1 LGYKLQQVTTDKAE
15 LIVEIVN
22 QHELTIDPESTPM
35 GLEEAQ
41 ELITGFFDTAH
52 CFFLIDESTQEAL
65 GFYSINPDANRKKLF
80 TDVYERPGKGLI
92 NDVIAQSLK
101 KAAEVHPDYEHLFG
115 VNTKDLLMREALESF
130 GMEVIRTYWHMK
142 RLLDPQSKV
151 DTNKDKFEIKLVSGQ
166 ADLETWWALH
176 QDAFSK
182 HFGFAPRPME
192 LWIEQT
198 TSAGTMDP
206 EGCFLA
212 FYDGQPAGFVEMAN
226 ANYHLNGGYVDLIG
240 VAHQFQGLGLG
251 QLLLQHAINFSVDQ
265 GREFIELNVD
275 TGNESGALKLYEKLG
290 FKPNSSWVQYEN
302 KKWADVA
309 KGL

>member
-1 LGYKLQQVTTDKAE
+1 LGYKLQQVTADQAE

-22 QHELTIDPESTPM
+22 QHELAIDPESTPM
-35 GLEEAQ
+35 GVEEAK
-41 ELITGFFDTAH
+41 ELIEGFFDPAH
-52 CFFLIDESTQEAL
+52 CYLLIDQGSDEAL
-65 GFYSINPDANRKKLF
+65 GFYSISPDANRKKLF
-80 TDVYERPGKGLI
+80 TDVYERPGKGPI
-92 NDVIAQSLK
+92 KDVIAESLK

-115 VNTKDLLMREALESF
+115 VNTKDQVMREALESF

-142 RLLDPQSKV
+142 RLLDPEAKA
-151 DTNKDKFEIKLVSGQ
+151 DTNKEDFEIRLVSGQ

-176 QDAFSK
+176 QDAFSN
-182 HFGFAPRPME
+182 HFGFAPRPMD

-206 EGCFLA
+206 EGCFTA
-212 FYDGQPAGFVEMAN
+212 FYRGEPAGFVQMAN

-240 VAHQFQGLGLG
+240 VAHKYQGSGLG

-302 KKWADVA
+302 KKWAEVA

>member
-1 LGYKLQQVTTDKAE
+1 LGYKLQQVTTDQAE

-35 GLEEAQ
+35 GVEEAQ
-41 ELITGFFDTAH
+41 ELIEGFFDHAH
-52 CFFLIDESTQEAL
+52 CYFLIDESTEEAS
-65 GFYSINPDANRKKLF
+65 GFYSVNPDANRKKLF
-80 TDVYERPGKGLI
+80 TDVYERPGRGLI
-92 NDVIAQSLK
+92 KDVISESLR

-115 VNTKDLLMREALESF
+115 VNTKDQVMREALESF

-142 RLLDPQSKV
+142 RSLDPLAKA
-151 DTNKDKFEIKLVSGQ
+151 DIEKDNVQIKLVAGQ
-166 ADLETWWALH
+166 QDQEIWWALH

-192 LWIEQT
+192 LWIDQA
-198 TSAGTMDP
+198 TSSSTMDP
-206 EGCFLA
+206 EGCFLV
-212 FYDGQPAGFVEMAN
+212 FYGGEPAGFVQMAN
-226 ANYHLNGGYVDLIG
+226 ANYHLNGGYVDSIG
-240 VAHQFQGLGLG
+240 VAHGFQGLGLG

-302 KKWADVA
+302 KKWAEVA

>member
-1 LGYKLQQVTTDKAE
+1 LGFSLQEAE
-15 LIVEIVN
+15 VSDAQLVVDMVN

-35 GLEEAQ
+35 GVEEAK
-41 ELITGFFDTAH
+41 ELIEGFYDKAIAN
-52 CFFLIDESTQEAL
+52 FLMVDSAELPA

-80 TDVYERPGKGLI
+80 TDVYARPGSELI
-92 NDVIAQSLK
+92 KDVIAQSLRHG
-101 KAAEVHPDYEHLFG
+101 AQVHPDYEHLFG
-115 VNTKDLLMREALESF
+115 VNSKDQVMREALESF
-130 GMEVIRTYWHMK
+130 GMGVIRTYWHMK
-142 RLLDPQSKV
+142 RLLDAQAKT
-151 DTNKDKFEIKLVSGQ
+151 DTLKDKFEIKLVSGRE
-166 ADLETWWALH
+166 DLEIWWALH

-182 HFGFAPRPME
+182 HFGFAPRPMD

-198 TSAGTMDP
+198 TAAGTMDP
-206 EGCFLA
+206 DGCFLA
-212 FYDGQPAGFVEMAN
+212 LYEGEPAGFVQMAN

-240 VAHQFQGLGLG
+240 VAHKFQGLGLG
-251 QLLLQHAINFSVDQ
+251 QVLLQHAINFSVDQ

-302 KKWADVA
+302 KKWAEVA

>member
-1 LGYKLQQVTTDKAE
+1 MGYKLQQVTTDKAE

>member
-1 LGYKLQQVTTDKAE
+1 MGYKLQVASSDQAE

-35 GLEEAQ
+35 GVEEAQ
-41 ELITGFFDTAH
+41 ELIDGFFDRAH
-52 CFFLIDESTQEAL
+52 CYFLIDDESGDAL
-65 GFYSINPDANRKKLF
+65 GFYSVNPDANRKKLF
-80 TDVYERPGKGLI
+80 TDVYERPGQGLI
-92 NDVIAQSLK
+92 KVVIAESLK
-101 KAAEVHPDYEHLFG
+101 KAAEFHPDYEHLFG
-115 VNTKDLLMREALESF
+115 VNTKDQVMREALESF

-142 RLLDPQSKV
+142 RLLDSQAKAE
-151 DTNKDKFEIKLVSGQ
+151 TNKEDFEIKLVSSQ

-176 QDAFSK
+176 QDAFSN
-182 HFGFAPRPME
+182 HFGFAPRPKD

-206 EGCFLA
+206 EGCFIG
-212 FYDGQPAGFVEMAN
+212 FYEGEPAGFVQLAN

-240 VAHQFQGLGLG
+240 VAHKFQGLGLG
-251 QLLLQHAINFSVDQ
+251 QLLLQHAINYSVDQ

-302 KKWADVA
+302 KKWAEVA

>member
-1 LGYKLQQVTTDKAE
+1 MAYKLQVASSDQAE

-22 QHELTIDPESTPM
+22 EHELTIDPESTPM
-35 GLEEAQ
+35 GVEEAQ
-41 ELITGFFDTAH
+41 ELIDGFFDRAH
-52 CFFLIDESTQEAL
+52 CYFLMDEATNEAL
-65 GFYSINPDANRKKLF
+65 GFYSVNPDTNRKKLF

-92 NDVIAQSLK
+92 KDVIAESLK

-115 VNTKDLLMREALESF
+115 VNTKDQVMRGALESF

-142 RLLDPQSKV
+142 RLLDSQAKAVIS
-151 DTNKDKFEIKLVSGQ
+151 KDKFEIKLVSGQ
-166 ADLETWWALH
+166 SDLETWWALH
-176 QDAFSK
+176 QDSFSN

-206 EGCFLA
+206 DGCFLA
-212 FYDGQPAGFVEMAN
+212 FYDGQPAGFVQMAN
-226 ANYHLNGGYVDLIG
+226 ANYHLNGGYVDIIG
-240 VAHQFQGLGLG
+240 VAHKFQGLGLG
-251 QLLLQHAINFSVDQ
+251 QLLLQHAINYSVDQ

-290 FKPNSSWVQYEN
+290 FQPNSSWVQYEN
-302 KKWADVA
+302 KKWAEVA

>member
-1 LGYKLQQVTTDKAE
+1 M
-15 LIVEIVN
+15 VN

-35 GLEEAQ
+35 GVEEAK
-41 ELITGFFDTAH
+41 ELIEGFYDKAIAN
-52 CFFLIDESTQEAL
+52 FLMLDSVDLPA

-80 TDVYERPGKGLI
+80 TDVYARPGSELI
-92 NDVIAQSLK
+92 TEVIAQSLRH
-101 KAAEVHPDYEHLFG
+101 AAEIHPDYEHLFG
-115 VNTKDLLMREALESF
+115 VNSKDTVMREALESF
-130 GMEVIRTYWHMK
+130 GMEGIRTYWRM
-142 RLLDPQSKV
+142 RRTLDARAKA
-151 DTNKDKFEIKLVSGQ
+151 DTSKDKVEIRLVSGRE
-166 ADLETWWALH
+166 DLEIWWALH

-206 EGCFLA
+206 DGCFLA
-212 FYDGQPAGFVEMAN
+212 FYEGEPAGYVQMAN

-240 VAHQFQGLGLG
+240 VSHEFQGRGLG
-251 QLLLQHAINFSVDQ
+251 QVLLQHAINYSVDQ

-290 FKPNSSWVQYEN
+290 FSPSSSWVQYEN
-302 KKWADVA
+302 KKWAEVA

>member
-1 LGYKLQQVTTDKAE
+1 LGYKLQQVTTDQAE

-35 GLEEAQ
+35 GVEEAQ
-41 ELITGFFDTAH
+41 ELIEGFFDSAH
-52 CFFLIDESTQEAL
+52 CYFLIDQASDEAL
-65 GFYSINPDANRKKLF
+65 GFYSVNPDANRKKLF

-92 NDVIAQSLK
+92 KDVIAESLK
-101 KAAEVHPDYEHLFG
+101 KAAEVHSDYEHLFG
-115 VNTKDLLMREALESF
+115 VNTKDQVMREALESF

-142 RLLDPQSKV
+142 RLLDPEAKA
-151 DTNKDKFEIKLVSGQ
+151 DTNKEDFEIRLVSGQ

-176 QDAFSK
+176 QDAFSN
-182 HFGFAPRPME
+182 HFGFAPRPMD
-192 LWIEQT
+192 LWIEQA
-198 TSAGTMDP
+198 TSSSTMDS
-206 EGCFLA
+206 EGCFIA
-212 FYDGQPAGFVEMAN
+212 FYKGEPAGFVQMAN
-226 ANYHLNGGYVDLIG
+226 ANYHLNGGYVDAIG
-240 VAHQFQGLGLG
+240 VAHKYQGLGLG

-290 FKPNSSWVQYEN
+290 FTPNSSWVQYEN
-302 KKWADVA
+302 KKWAEVA

>member
-1 LGYKLQQVTTDKAE
+1 LGYKLQEASSDQAE

-35 GLEEAQ
+35 GAEEAQ
-41 ELITGFFDTAH
+41 ELIEGFYDRAH
-52 CFFLIDESTQEAL
+52 CYFLIDEATGEAL
-65 GFYSINPDANRKKLF
+65 GFYSVNPDANRKKLF
-80 TDVYERPGKGLI
+80 TDVYERPGRGQIKS
-92 NDVIAQSLK
+92 VIAESLK

-115 VNTKDLLMREALESF
+115 VNTKDQVMREALESF
-130 GMEVIRTYWHMK
+130 GMEIIRTYWHMK
-142 RLLDPQSKV
+142 RLLDSQAKAG
-151 DTNKDKFEIKLVSGQ
+151 TTKDKFEIKLVSGQ
-166 ADLETWWALH
+166 PDLEIWWALH
-176 QDAFSK
+176 QDAFSN
-182 HFGFAPRPME
+182 HFGFAPRPMD
-192 LWIEQT
+192 LWIEQA
-198 TSAGTMDP
+198 TSSSTMDS

-212 FYDGQPAGFVEMAN
+212 FYDGQPAGFVQMAN

-240 VAHQFQGLGLG
+240 VAHKFQGLGLG
-251 QLLLQHAINFSVDQ
+251 QILLQHAINFSVDQ

-302 KKWADVA
+302 KKWAEVA

>member
-1 LGYKLQQVTTDKAE
+1 MGYKLQQVTTDKAE

-52 CFFLIDESTQEAL
+52 CFFLIDESTHEAL

-92 NDVIAQSLK
+92 KDVIAQSLK

-142 RLLDPQSKV
+142 RLLDTQSKV

-166 ADLETWWALH
+166 ADLETWWVLH

>member
-1 LGYKLQQVTTDKAE
+1 MGFSLQEAE
-15 LIVEIVN
+15 VSDAQLVVDMVN

-35 GLEEAQ
+35 GVEEAK
-41 ELITGFFDTAH
+41 ELIEGFYDKAIAN
-52 CFFLIDESTQEAL
+52 FLMVDSAELPA

-80 TDVYERPGKGLI
+80 TDVYARPGSELI
-92 NDVIAQSLK
+92 KDVIAQSLRHG
-101 KAAEVHPDYEHLFG
+101 AQVHPDYEHLFG
-115 VNTKDLLMREALESF
+115 VNSKDQVMREALESF
-130 GMEVIRTYWHMK
+130 GMGVIRTYWHMK
-142 RLLDPQSKV
+142 RLLDAQAKT
-151 DTNKDKFEIKLVSGQ
+151 DTLKDKFEIKLVSGRE
-166 ADLETWWALH
+166 DLEIWWALH

-182 HFGFAPRPME
+182 HFGFAPRPMD

-198 TSAGTMDP
+198 TAAGTMDP
-206 EGCFLA
+206 DGCFLA
-212 FYDGQPAGFVEMAN
+212 LYEGEPAGFVQMAN

-240 VAHQFQGLGLG
+240 VAHKFQGLGLG
-251 QLLLQHAINFSVDQ
+251 QVLLQHAINFSVDQ

-302 KKWADVA
+302 KKWAEVA

>member
-1 LGYKLQQVTTDKAE
+1 MGFSLQEAE
-15 LIVEIVN
+15 VSDAQLVVDMVN

-35 GLEEAQ
+35 GVEEAK
-41 ELITGFFDTAH
+41 ELIEGFYDKAIAN
-52 CFFLIDESTQEAL
+52 FLMVDSAELPA

-80 TDVYERPGKGLI
+80 TDVYARPGSHLI
-92 NDVIAQSLK
+92 KEVIAQSLRHGVQ
-101 KAAEVHPDYEHLFG
+101 VHPDYEHLFG
-115 VNTKDLLMREALESF
+115 VNSKDQVMREALESF
-130 GMEVIRTYWHMK
+130 GMEVIRTYWRM
-142 RLLDPQSKV
+142 RRTLDFGAKANTS
-151 DTNKDKFEIKLVSGQ
+151 KDKVEIKVVSGRE
-166 ADLETWWALH
+166 DLEIWWALH

-182 HFGFAPRPME
+182 HFGFAPRPMD

-212 FYDGQPAGFVEMAN
+212 FYDGEPAGFVLMAN

-240 VAHQFQGLGLG
+240 VAHKFQGLGFG
-251 QLLLQHAINFSVDQ
+251 QLLLQHAINFSVGQ

-302 KKWADVA
+302 KKWAEVA

>member
-1 LGYKLQQVTTDKAE
+1 MDEATD
-15 LIVEIVN
+15 
-22 QHELTIDPESTPM
+22 
-35 GLEEAQ
+35 
-41 ELITGFFDTAH
+41 
-52 CFFLIDESTQEAL
+52 EAL
-65 GFYSINPDANRKKLF
+65 GFYSVNPDANRKKLF

-92 NDVIAQSLK
+92 KVVIAQSLK

-115 VNTKDLLMREALESF
+115 VNTKDQVMREALESF
-130 GMEVIRTYWHMK
+130 GMKVIRTYWHMK
-142 RLLDPQSKV
+142 RLLDSQAKA
-151 DTNKDKFEIKLVSGQ
+151 DATKDKFEIKLVSGRQ
-166 ADLETWWALH
+166 DLETWWALH

-182 HFGFAPRPME
+182 HFGFAPRPMG

-198 TSAGTMDP
+198 TSAGTMDL
-206 EGCFLA
+206 EGCFIA
-212 FYDGQPAGFVEMAN
+212 FYEGEPAGFVQMAN

-240 VAHQFQGLGLG
+240 VAHKFQGLGLG

-302 KKWADVA
+302 KNWAEVA

>member
-1 LGYKLQQVTTDKAE
+1 LGYRLQEAGGSEAE

-35 GLEEAQ
+35 GVEEAK
-41 ELITGFFDTAH
+41 ELIDGFFDSAH
-52 CFFLIDESTQEAL
+52 CYFLIDQESDEAL
-65 GFYSINPDANRKKLF
+65 GFYSINPDSNRKKLF

-92 NDVIAQSLK
+92 KDVIAESLK

-115 VNTKDLLMREALESF
+115 VNTRDQVMRAALESF

-142 RLLDPQSKV
+142 RLLDAQAKAE
-151 DTNKDKFEIKLVSGQ
+151 TNKEEFEIKLVSGQ
-166 ADLETWWALH
+166 QDLEIWWALH
-176 QDAFSK
+176 QDAFSN
-182 HFGFAPRPME
+182 HFGFAPRPKD

-206 EGCFLA
+206 EGCFIA
-212 FYDGQPAGFVEMAN
+212 SYKGEPAGFVQLAN

-240 VAHQFQGLGLG
+240 VAHNFQGLGLG

-302 KKWADVA
+302 KKWAEVA

>member
-1 LGYKLQQVTTDKAE
+1 MGYKLQSVTTDKAE

-151 DTNKDKFEIKLVSGQ
+151 ETNKDKFEIKLVSGQ
-166 ADLETWWALH
+166 ADLETWWVLH

>member
-1 LGYKLQQVTTDKAE
+1 LRYKLQVASADQAALV
-15 LIVEIVN
+15 VEIVN

-35 GLEEAQ
+35 GVEEAQ
-41 ELITGFFDTAH
+41 ELIEGFFDKAH
-52 CFFLIDESTQEAL
+52 CYFLIDQSTEDAL
-65 GFYSINPDANRKKLF
+65 GFYSINPDATRKKLF
-80 TDVYERPGKGLI
+80 TDVYERPGQNLI
-92 NDVIAQSLK
+92 NEVIAESLK
-101 KAAEVHPDYEHLFG
+101 KAVEVHPDYEHLFG
-115 VNTKDLLMREALESF
+115 VNTKDQVMRAALESF

-142 RLLDPQSKV
+142 RPLDASSKADITREKV
-151 DTNKDKFEIKLVSGQ
+151 EIRLVSGQ
-166 ADLETWWALH
+166 EDLETWWALH
-176 QDAFSK
+176 QDAFSN
-182 HFGFAPRPME
+182 HFGFAPRPMD

-206 EGCFLA
+206 EGCFLV
-212 FYDGQPAGFVEMAN
+212 FYDEEPAGYVQMAN

-240 VAHQFQGLGLG
+240 VSHKFQGLGLG

-302 KKWADVA
+302 KNWAEVA

>member
-1 LGYKLQQVTTDKAE
+1 LGYKLQEASGSEAE

-35 GLEEAQ
+35 GVEEAQ
-41 ELITGFFDTAH
+41 ELIDGFFDRAH
-52 CFFLIDESTQEAL
+52 CYFLIDQASDEAL
-65 GFYSINPDANRKKLF
+65 GFYSVNPDANRKKIF

-92 NDVIAQSLK
+92 KDVIAESLK

-115 VNTKDLLMREALESF
+115 VNTRDQVMRAALESF

-142 RLLDPQSKV
+142 RLLDPEAKA
-151 DTNKDKFEIKLVSGQ
+151 DTTKEHFEIKLVSGQ
-166 ADLETWWALH
+166 QDLEIWWALH
-176 QDAFSK
+176 QDAFSN
-182 HFGFAPRPME
+182 HFGFAPRPKD

-206 EGCFLA
+206 EGCFIA
-212 FYDGQPAGFVEMAN
+212 FYKGEPAGFVQLAN
-226 ANYHLNGGYVDLIG
+226 ANYHLNGGCVDLIG
-240 VAHQFQGLGLG
+240 VAHTFQGLGLG

-302 KKWADVA
+302 KKWAEVA

>member
-1 LGYKLQQVTTDKAE
+1 
-15 LIVEIVN
+15 
-22 QHELTIDPESTPM
+22 M

-115 VNTKDLLMREALESF
+115 VNTKDKVMREALESF
-130 GMEVIRTYWHMK
+130 GMEGIRTYWHMK
-142 RLLDPQSKV
+142 RLLDTQSKV

-240 VAHQFQGLGLG
+240 VAHKFQGLGLG

>member
-1 LGYKLQQVTTDKAE
+1 LAYKLQVASSDQAE

-22 QHELTIDPESTPM
+22 EHELTIDPESTPM
-35 GLEEAQ
+35 GVEEAQ
-41 ELITGFFDTAH
+41 ELIDGFFDRAH
-52 CFFLIDESTQEAL
+52 CYFLMDEATNEAL
-65 GFYSINPDANRKKLF
+65 GFYSVNPDTNRKKLF

-92 NDVIAQSLK
+92 KDVIAESLK

-115 VNTKDLLMREALESF
+115 VNTKDQVMRGALESF

-142 RLLDPQSKV
+142 RLLDSQAKAVIS
-151 DTNKDKFEIKLVSGQ
+151 KDKFEIKLVSGQ
-166 ADLETWWALH
+166 SDLETWWALH
-176 QDAFSK
+176 QDSFSN

-206 EGCFLA
+206 DGCFLA
-212 FYDGQPAGFVEMAN
+212 FYDGQPAGFVQMAN
-226 ANYHLNGGYVDLIG
+226 ANYHLNGGYVDIIG
-240 VAHQFQGLGLG
+240 VAHKFQGLGLG
-251 QLLLQHAINFSVDQ
+251 QLLLQHAINYSVDQ

-290 FKPNSSWVQYEN
+290 FQPNSSWVQYEN
-302 KKWADVA
+302 KKWAEVA

>member
-1 LGYKLQQVTTDKAE
+1 MGYKLQKANNDQAE

-22 QHELTIDPESTPM
+22 QHELTIDPDSTPM
-35 GLEEAQ
+35 GVEEAQ
-41 ELITGFFDTAH
+41 ELIEGFFDSAH
-52 CFFLIDESTQEAL
+52 CYFLIDESTDDAL
-65 GFYSINPDANRKKLF
+65 GFYSINPDSNRKKLF
-80 TDVYERPGKGLI
+80 TDVYERPGQSLI
-92 NDVIAQSLK
+92 KVVIAESLK

-115 VNTKDLLMREALESF
+115 VNTKDQVMRDALESF

-142 RLLDPQSKV
+142 RLLDSEAKAE
-151 DTNKDKFEIKLVSGQ
+151 TKKENFEIKLVSGRQ
-166 ADLETWWALH
+166 DLEIWWALH

-182 HFGFAPRPME
+182 HFGFAPRPMD

-212 FYDGQPAGFVEMAN
+212 FYEDEPAGYVQLAN

-240 VAHQFQGLGLG
+240 VGHKFQGLGLG

-302 KKWADVA
+302 KKWAEVA

>member
-1 LGYKLQQVTTDKAE
+1 MGYKLQQVTSDQAE

-35 GLEEAQ
+35 GVEEAQ
-41 ELITGFFDTAH
+41 ELIEGFFDSAH
-52 CFFLIDESTQEAL
+52 CYCLMDEATDDAL
-65 GFYSINPDANRKKLF
+65 GFYSVNPDANRKKLF
-80 TDVYERPGKGLI
+80 TDVYERPGNGLI
-92 NDVIAQSLK
+92 KDVIAQSLK
-101 KAAEVHPDYEHLFG
+101 KAVEVHPDYEHLFG
-115 VNTKDLLMREALESF
+115 VNTKDKVMREALESF
-130 GMEVIRTYWHMK
+130 GMVVIRTYWHMK
-142 RLLDPQSKV
+142 RLLDSQAKA
-151 DTNKDKFEIKLVSGQ
+151 DTTKDKFEIKLVSGQ
-166 ADLETWWALH
+166 PDLETWWALH
-176 QDAFSK
+176 QDAFSN
-182 HFGFAPRPME
+182 HFGFAARPME

-212 FYDGQPAGFVEMAN
+212 FNDGQPAGFVQMAN

-240 VAHQFQGLGLG
+240 VAHEFQGLGLG

-302 KKWADVA
+302 KKWAEVA
-309 KGL
+309 NGL